1 MNAAT
6 VSLQPT
12 ASAPASITRTLR
24 IYSAEARYEFL
35 KTLRQPAFVIPTLTF
50 PLLFYVMFGLVFG
63 GRQSFASTTVS
74 TYMLATYGAFGVIG
88 ASLFGFAVG
97 VSTERG
103 FGWLDVKRAGPMPP
117 MAYLFAKA
125 FMAMVFSLILVAA
138 LYGLGTAFGG
148 VRLPL
153 TSAFQLAG
161 VLVAGSIPFCALGL
175 ALGCLAPANSAP
187 AIVNAIFLPMS
198 FCSGLW
204 IPLPVLPKILQQAAP
219 FMPPYHFAQLA
230 LKFTGAQTVGST
242 AQHVSAL
249 AAFTV
254 AFLLLAR
261 RSFNRDDV

>member
-1 MNAAT
+1 M
-6 VSLQPT
+6 
-12 ASAPASITRTLR
+12 
-24 IYSAEARYEFL
+24 
-35 KTLRQPAFVIPTLTF
+35 
-50 PLLFYVMFGLVFG
+50 
-63 GRQSFASTTVS
+63 
-74 TYMLATYGAFGVIG
+74 IG

-103 FGWLDVKRAGPMPP
+103 FGWLDVKRASPMPP

-138 LYGLGTAFGG
+138 LYALGTAFGG

-153 TSAFQLAG
+153 IGALQLAG
-161 VLVAGSIPFCALGL
+161 VLIAGSIPFCALGL

-204 IPLPVLPKILQQAAP
+204 IPLPLLPKVLQQAAP
-219 FMPPYHFAQLA
+219 FLPPYHFAQLA
-230 LKFTGAQTVGST
+230 LRCTGAQSIGG
-242 AQHVSAL
+242 AARHVFAL

-261 RSFNRDDV
+261 RGFNRDDV

>member
-1 MNAAT
+1 MST
-6 VSLQPT
+6 VTAPLPQS
-12 ASAPASITRTLR
+12 ASAQSSVARAFR
-24 IYSAEARYEFL
+24 VYSTEARYEFL

-74 TYMLATYGAFGVIG
+74 TYMMATYGAFGVIG

-103 FGWLDVKRAGPMPP
+103 FGWLDVKRASPMPP

-125 FMAMVFSLILVAA
+125 FMAMVFSLILVVA
-138 LYGLGTAFGG
+138 LYALGTAFGG

-153 TSAFQLAG
+153 IGALQLAG
-161 VLVAGSIPFCALGL
+161 VLIAGSIPFCALGL

-204 IPLPVLPKILQQAAP
+204 IPLPLLPKVLQQAAP
-219 FMPPYHFAQLA
+219 FLPPYHFAQLA
-230 LKFTGAQTVGST
+230 LRCTGAQSIGG
-242 AQHVSAL
+242 AARHVFAL

-261 RSFNRDDV
+261 RGFNRDDV